1 VAVVLALNGARGGGD
16 GLLLPLPGPLGEELA
31 GPVDAV
37 ARRWREL
44 RDAGAAPVGT
54 DALELLRVDAG
65 VPWLGAELDESV
77 FPAEAGVVERAVS
90 FTKGCYLGQET
101 VARMHYRGH
110 PNRRLR
116 QLQFEGDA
124 PAAGAPLR
132 AGAREVGRV
141 TSAAA
146 LPDGRV
152 VGLGYVRREVA
163 DDAVL
168 DVGDP
173 EAAVAARLLAG

>member
-1 VAVVLALNGARGGGD
+1 
-16 GLLLPLPGPLGEELA
+16 
-31 GPVDAV
+31 
-37 ARRWREL
+37 
-44 RDAGAAPVGT
+44 
-54 DALELLRVDAG
+54 VDAG

-110 PNRRLR
+110 PNRQLR
-116 QLQFEGDA
+116 QLLFEGDA
-124 PAAGAPLR
+124 PAAGTPLR
-132 AGAREVGRV
+132 SGARDVGRV

-152 VGLGYVRREVA
+152 VGLGYVRREVGN
-163 DDAVL
+163 DAVL
-168 DVGDP
+168 
-173 EAAVAARLLAG
+173 EASGPGEPVAARLLAGTVLQARP